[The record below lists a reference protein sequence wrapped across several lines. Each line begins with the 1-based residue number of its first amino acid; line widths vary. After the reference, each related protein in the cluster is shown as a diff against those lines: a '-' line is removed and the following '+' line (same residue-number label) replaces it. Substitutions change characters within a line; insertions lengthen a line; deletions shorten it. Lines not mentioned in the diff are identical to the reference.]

1 MLFKGLEMVDRMQ
14 HAVLE
19 RQRLGFRLGKQ
30 NGRKLTKLLRSMNDR
45 LAADARAFELKPTL

>member
-1 MLFKGLEMVDRMQ
+1 MVDRMQ

-45 LAADARAFELKPTL
+45 LAADARAFELEPTL